1 MDIVWKE
8 SPQNLKINAKE
19 IHLWKTHL
27 EQSSINIEEKFKI
40 LNEEEKIKAQKF
52 RFEKHQ
58 KRFTI
63 ARSNLKRILSFY
75 LSISPQEVNFQY
87 NAYGK
92 PQLLDNINT
101 IDLQFNISHSEDIA
115 IYGIT
120 CHNLIGVDIE
130 YIRPMPEAEN
140 LAKRFFS
147 RKEFEEI
154 RRLSYPEKN
163 REFFRFWTAKEA
175 YLKAIGKGISGGLE
189 KVELSTQEP
198 RVFISL
204 PESNNITYNLFYLT
218 PHYNYLAAIVIEEN
232 QQIHHYW
239 QLH

>member
-1 MDIVWKE
+1 MDIVWKDA
-8 SPQNLKINAKE
+8 PKNLKINAKE
-19 IHLWKTHL
+19 IHLWKTNL
-27 EQSSINIEEKFKI
+27 EQSSINIEESFDI
-40 LNEEEKIKAQKF
+40 LNEEEKIKAKKF

-58 KRFTI
+58 KRFAFT
-63 ARSNLKRILSFY
+63 RSNLKRILSCY
-75 LSISPQEVNFQY
+75 LSISPQEINFQY

-101 IDLQFNISHSEDIA
+101 IDLQFNISHSEEIA

-120 CHNLIGVDIE
+120 CHNLIGVDVE

-147 RKEFEEI
+147 RKEFEQI
-154 RRLSYPEKN
+154 SRLSSPEKT

-189 KVELSTQEP
+189 KVELSTHEP
-198 RVFISL
+198 RVFINL
-204 PESNNITYNLFYLT
+204 PESNTITYSLFYLT
-218 PHYNYLAAIVIEEN
+218 PDDNYLAAIAFEDN
-232 QQIHHYW
+232 QQTHQYW
-239 QLH
+239 QIH